1 MSQLVQAN
9 NLKEQIRASTEY
21 LAGVVQLKSALLFV
35 LKVTS
40 SILRGKERAV
50 GFRDISFMS

>member
-9 NLKEQIRASTEY
+9 NLKEQIRASIEY

>member
-9 NLKEQIRASTEY
+9 NLKEQVRASIDY
-21 LAGVVQLKSALLFV
+21 LAGVAQLKSALPFV

-40 SILRGKERAV
+40 SILMGKERAV